1 LSNLIKQLKKEHAE
15 ILDTLS
21 RVKDFGISTKE
32 GREKLLSSKINLL
45 KNLNTE
51 DEQLYPA
58 LKKAAEYNDILKK
71 KLDIFA
77 KDMEEIS
84 KQAIRFFEKYSTGGS
99 GAEFAKEFGILY
111 ATIEMRI
118 KKEEEILFKEYEK
131 LSQ

>member
-1 LSNLIKQLKKEHAE
+1 MSKLIEELKKEHVE
-15 ILDTLS
+15 ILDTLN
-21 RVKDFGISTKE
+21 RIKDFGITTKE
-32 GREKLLSSKINLL
+32 GHEKLLSSKISLL
-45 KNLNTE
+45 KNLNAE

-58 LKKAAEYNDILKK
+58 LRKAAEHDEILKK

-77 KDMEEIS
+77 KDMEKIS
-84 KQAIRFFEKYSTGGS
+84 KKAIQFFEKYSTGGS

>member
-1 LSNLIKQLKKEHAE
+1 MSKLIEELKKGHAE

-21 RVKDFGISTKE
+21 CVKDFGITTKE
-32 GREKLLSSKINLL
+32 GREKLLSSKISLL

-51 DEQLYPA
+51 DEQLYPV
-58 LKKAAEYNDILKK
+58 LRKAAQNNEILKS
-71 KLDIFA
+71 KLDLFA

-84 KQAIRFFEKYSTGGS
+84 KKAIQFFEKYANGGS
-99 GAEFAKEFGILY
+99 GSEFATEFGILY

-131 LSQ
+131 LNP